1 MIHIFFVALA
11 FLTLTSCSKPK
22 AHTELSDDYALVE
35 FAASLEEDYQ
45 KIYPENSHNKAPREN
60 KK

>member
-1 MIHIFFVALA
+1 MRITFLISL
-11 FLTLTSCSKPK
+11 FLTFSSCSKPK

-45 KIYPENSHNKAPREN
+45 KIYPEKSSTKVQTEE